1 MENILEKIGFGVLGA
16 VVAGVGYLLKRWIE
30 RRPVFDEIEK
40 QHKLLSLSKEMR
52 EQRVSLADLKKL
64 EEAILN
70 KSKVIGQYV
79 TSIKKE
85 IEVELQLNNKE
96 FITQVEMNE
105 RACHEFNRADDKL
118 KSIIRSLESHLDKT
132 EIESLRKSQD
142 SWEIFRKKQA
152 EFTEVQY
159 KGGSIQ
165 PLIYYSEL
173 ERLTIERAASLQSE
187 ISIRATWRGE

>member
-1 MENILEKIGFGVLGA
+1 MENILEKIGFVLLGA
-16 VVAGVGYLLKRWIE
+16 VVTGVGYLLKRWIE

-40 QHKLLSLSKEMR
+40 QHKLLSINKEMR

-70 KSKVIGQYV
+70 KSKLTERYV

-85 IEVELQLNNKE
+85 IEIELQLDNKE
-96 FITQVEMNE
+96 FITQAEMNE
-105 RACHEFNRADDKL
+105 RAYDEFNRADDKL
-118 KSIIRSLESHLDKT
+118 KTIIRSLDSHLDKT

-142 SWEIFRKKQA
+142 SWEIFRKEQA
-152 EFTEVQY
+152 EFAAVQY

-173 ERLTIERAASLQSE
+173 KRLTIERAASLQSE
-187 ISIRATWRGE
+187 LDEILRLKG